1 MRRLRPTDGTPSHRR
16 ATRYHIAAC
25 RTVDT
30 PLHHQLRA
38 EVAALY
44 DDIKAKARGTEDAE
58 DDFVD
63 ASAEV
68 DFTEIALENVI
79 RDIDGDLAKLDREH
93 PGLNAQYA
101 VFPHGYGEVID
112 PENEAQLS
120 TLPALH
126 VRLDPFKAKAGM
138 AKLLAKLDAAEAA
151 FKTALDA
158 EAKAMAAVDTAFAA
172 EHAARRAIREQ
183 FESAYGRLRDFY
195 KSRPAQ
201 AEQFFS
207 REGSA
212 RRPPKGGP
220 AGSEPGAGAGSGGG
234 ASGGGTP

>member
-16 ATRYHIAAC
+16 AIRYHIAAC

-30 PLHHQLRA
+30 PLHKQLRVEA
-38 EVAALY
+38 SALY
-44 DDIKAKARGTEDAE
+44 DDLKTKVRATEDAE

-68 DFTEIALENVI
+68 DFTEITLENVI
-79 RDIDGDLAKLDREH
+79 RDIDGDLAKLDRDQ

-112 PENEAQLS
+112 PENDAQLL

-126 VRLDPFKAKAGM
+126 VRLEPFKAEAGM
-138 AKLLAKLDAAEAA
+138 GKLLTKLDAAEAA
-151 FKTALDA
+151 FKKALDL
-158 EAKAMAAVDTAFAA
+158 EAKATTAVDTKFAA
-172 EHAARRAIREQ
+172 EHTARRAIREQ
-183 FESAYGRLRDFY
+183 IESAYGRLRDFY

-207 REGSA
+207 REGSS
-212 RRPPKGGP
+212 RRPPKGGSG
-220 AGSEPGAGAGSGGG
+220 ASEP
-234 ASGGGTP
+234 GGGTP